1 MIWEVLTG
9 FEPALLV
16 AFIAAGLLLNITPGA
31 DFVFIS
37 ASGMRGGPRMG
48 MAAALGVN
56 LGIVVHVAMAAA
68 GLSAILLARPALYD
82 VIRYAGAAYLLW
94 LAVQAWRH
102 ADDVQ
107 QGRAAQ
113 SLWRAVQRGFLTNVL
128 NPKTALFIFAFI
140 PQFTDPAIG
149 PLWAQIVVLGAVFTV
164 FGFGFSLCLG
174 AAAGRMAHVLRA
186 RAGLLNRVAGV
197 MFAGLAARLI
207 WD

>member
-1 MIWEVLTG
+1 MIWEILTG

-31 DFVFIS
+31 DFVFVS

-48 MAAALGVN
+48 IAAALGVN

-82 VIRYAGAAYLLW
+82 VIRYGGAAYLLW

-102 ADDVQ
+102 ADDASE
-107 QGRAAQ
+107 GRAAQ
-113 SLWRAVQRGFLTNVL
+113 SLWRAVRRGFVTNVL

-140 PQFTDPAIG
+140 PQFTDPAVG
-149 PLWAQIVVLGAVFTV
+149 PLWVQILVLGTIFTV
-164 FGFGFSLCLG
+164 FGFAFSLCLG
-174 AAAGRMAHVLRA
+174 AAAGGMAHVLRT
-186 RAGLLNRVAGV
+186 RAALLNRVAGV
-197 MFAGLAARLI
+197 MFAGLVARLI